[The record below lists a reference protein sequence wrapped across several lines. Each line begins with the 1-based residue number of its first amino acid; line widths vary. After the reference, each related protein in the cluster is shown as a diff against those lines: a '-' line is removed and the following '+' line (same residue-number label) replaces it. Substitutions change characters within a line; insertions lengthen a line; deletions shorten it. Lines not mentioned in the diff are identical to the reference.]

1 MEVMEGMYEDLM
13 IFLTTY
19 SQGYTPESEGFLF
32 LWITASS
39 GLVGVVLCVERYSYL
54 IKRASINSQRFMLE
68 ITKMIST
75 NKIDKAIELCDAE
88 AEGALPR
95 ICKRGLQHA
104 GTDSRTIQTA
114 VDEATLEVLPLLNKR
129 VNFIGMIGQVATLL
143 GLLGTVYGLIKSFGA
158 LGDPNLDPALKGAML
173 AGGIAAALLCTMTG
187 LIVAVP
193 MILANTTF
201 KEKITEITD
210 DIDEYSVK
218 LINMLAARTSN

>member
-1 MEVMEGMYEDLM
+1 MHLFEEFL

-19 SQGYTPESEGFLF
+19 TRGYTPESEGFIF
-32 LWITASS
+32 LWITASA
-39 GLVGVVLCVERYSYL
+39 GIIGVVLIVERWSYL
-54 IKRASINSQRFMLE
+54 IKRASVNSQRFMLE

-88 AEGALPR
+88 PEGALPKV
-95 ICKRGLQHA
+95 CKRGLQHA

-129 VNFIGMIGQVATLL
+129 VNFIAMIGQVATLL

-158 LGDPNLDPALKGAML
+158 LGDPNLDPALKGSML

-187 LIVAVP
+187 LMVAVP
-193 MILANTTF
+193 MIVANSTF

>member
-1 MEVMEGMYEDLM
+1 
-13 IFLTTY
+13 
-19 SQGYTPESEGFLF
+19 
-32 LWITASS
+32 
-39 GLVGVVLCVERYSYL
+39 
-54 IKRASINSQRFMLE
+54 
-68 ITKMIST
+68 
-75 NKIDKAIELCDAE
+75 
-88 AEGALPR
+88 
-95 ICKRGLQHA
+95 
-104 GTDSRTIQTA
+104 
-114 VDEATLEVLPLLNKR
+114 
-129 VNFIGMIGQVATLL
+129 MIGQVATLL

>member
-1 MEVMEGMYEDLM
+1 MEAMYEDLM

-19 SQGYTPESEGFLF
+19 SAGYTPHSEGFLF
-32 LWITASS
+32 LWVTASS
-39 GLVGVVLCVERYSYL
+39 GLIGVVLCVERYSYL

-88 AEGALPR
+88 GEGALPR

-218 LINMLAARTSN
+218 LINMLAARASN

>member
-1 MEVMEGMYEDLM
+1 
-13 IFLTTY
+13 
-19 SQGYTPESEGFLF
+19 
-32 LWITASS
+32 
-39 GLVGVVLCVERYSYL
+39 
-54 IKRASINSQRFMLE
+54 MLE

-88 AEGALPR
+88 GEGALPR

-218 LINMLAARTSN
+218 LINMLAARASN